1 MKIKRKLSAVILIF
15 TVLILNCS
23 IGVSAFEFTPI
34 SGIDENGKGIPLK
47 FYSESVYMMNLDT
60 GETLLNIDGEK
71 ARVPA
76 SLTKIMTAVVLLD
89 QFKTSPEKLKTTY
102 VSCGSEAFDE
112 LYGTGA
118 STADIQP
125 NEKVN
130 YYDLLAALL
139 IPSSCEAAN
148 IIAINVGGSI
158 NKFCDMMNAKAE
170 ELGMTETH
178 FSNAHGLFAN
188 KNYTSCK
195 DMSVLCKY
203 ALDNYPEFKEI
214 VSMPDYQM
222 EPTNYHSEGT
232 SIINTNY
239 MLSSAS
245 DYYYSSVKG
254 IKTGTL
260 DEAGRCLASYASYD
274 GYNYLIVSM
283 GAPIDKREEDIKIGE
298 KNPDSVFADDVVYY
312 NLLDHISLYK
322 WAFNN
327 LAMTDFVN
335 TSSEVQEAAVEFGKG
350 TDYVTLKPAEGYSRL
365 WPIDIPTN
373 DVKREITISKNIIA
387 PIEKGDVLGKMALVY
402 NGETLGTIDLVAT
415 GAVECDEFSAKL
427 HVAASFFHSKAFM
440 LALVIIILI
449 IVIYTSIYA
458 VRTHMKYI
466 KK

>member
-1 MKIKRKLSAVILIF
+1 MKLKRNLSTFILILTIF
-15 TVLILNCS
+15 VMNSTIA
-23 IGVSAFEFTPI
+23 VSAFEFTPY
-34 SGIDENGKGIPLK
+34 SGTDENGEGIPLK

-60 GETLLNIDGEK
+60 GETLVNIDGEK

-89 QFKTSPEKLKTTY
+89 QFKNTPEKLKTTY

-158 NKFCDMMNAKAE
+158 KKFCDMMNAKAE
-170 ELGMTETH
+170 ELGLTETH

-195 DMSVLCKY
+195 DISTLCKY

-214 VSMPDYQM
+214 VSMAEYQM
-222 EPTNYHSEGT
+222 EATDYHSEGT
-232 SIINTNY
+232 VITNTNY

-245 DYYYSSVKG
+245 DYYYASVKG

-260 DEAGRCLASYASYD
+260 DEAGRCLASYATYD

-283 GAPIDKREEDIKIGE
+283 GAPVNKRDEDVKIGQN
-298 KNPDSVFADDVVYY
+298 NPDSVFADDVVYY

-322 WAFNN
+322 WAFNS
-327 LAMTDFVN
+327 LVMTDFIN
-335 TSSEVQEAAVEFGKG
+335 TSSEVQEASVEFGKG
-350 TDYVTLKPAEGYSRL
+350 TDYVTLKPSEGYSQL
-365 WPIDIPTN
+365 WPIDISKD
-373 DVKREITISKNIIA
+373 DVKREITVSKNIVA
-387 PIEKGDVLGKMALVY
+387 PIEKGDVLGKMTLEY
-402 NGETLGTIDLVAT
+402 NGEG
-415 GAVECDEFSAKL
+415 
-427 HVAASFFHSKAFM
+427 
-440 LALVIIILI
+440 
-449 IVIYTSIYA
+449 
-458 VRTHMKYI
+458 
-466 KK
+466 